1 MSCSPSLTKQPNY
14 SYNKHWYNKSSSK
27 YMLQWMWLC
36 CSKVRLLHRCIALA
50 RFACTLLH
58 ARNWSLVSRIWQP
71 CFFSR
76 WRILQYIC
84 DSCYGFF
91 AQIQALQKCMDLFSV
106 KNENRCLALNHVF
119 SADKS
124 TRTSAIRVS
133 ILALI
138 QAFHK
143 YRPIFR

>member
-27 YMLQWMWLC
+27 YMLQWMWLY

-71 CFFSR
+71 CFFFSLTKPPVHLWFVLR
-76 WRILQYIC
+76 
-84 DSCYGFF
+84 FF
-91 AQIQALQKCMDLFSV
+91 CTNSSSSEVYRLVFCKKWKEVFGSQP
-106 KNENRCLALNHVF
+106 RF

-124 TRTSAIRVS
+124 TRTSAICVS